1 VDRGRFKPGQ
11 NCQVVAIEPEQKKRN
26 PFRTGTLSPTARV
39 TQIKHVVGTPPVPQ
53 AKILFVECQTETG
66 YPAAVV
72 AIVTEP
78 EMLARIVLLTRP
90 RFRVDLPPILPE
102 SQISVS
108 LSPLDEGRVRNGNSS
123 SVSLFIICTG
133 PDQNGKV
140 KPGNNNY
147 TIYNSQNNCF

>member
-1 VDRGRFKPGQ
+1 VPRLSKLQMTKPWSVDRGRFKPGQ

-53 AKILFVECQTETG
+53 AKILFVECQNETG

-90 RFRVDLPPILPE
+90 RFHVDLPPILPE

-108 LSPLDEGRVRNGNSS
+108 LLATRRGAREKCKF
-123 SVSLFIICTG
+123 LF
-133 PDQNGKV
+133 
-140 KPGNNNY
+140 
-147 TIYNSQNNCF
+147 CFAVHNLYWP